1 METKST
7 PGPWKWRDGQ
17 HVGTFAERCSR
28 TLCSMGK
35 DCITADGRNL
45 GPAVVLVPAAKIMAS
60 KAHLIRDIHLEIHG
74 SQADEALIAAAPDM
88 REALRAVLLRF
99 DLEPK
104 EEVFP
109 GSALREDIRA
119 ALALADG
126 KAVPA

>member
-1 METKST
+1 METKWTIERT
-7 PGPWKWRDGQ
+7 PCLKAVKCHDGY
-17 HVGTFAERCSR
+17 HYSVH
-28 TLCSMGK
+28 
-35 DCITADGRNL
+35 DADGHD
-45 GPAVVLVPAAKIMAS
+45 VVSVAANIKPEHAY
-60 KAHLIRDIHLEIHG
+60 AIRAI
-74 SQADEALIAAAPDM
+74 PDM